1 MSHLQTLVSRFE
13 VAVDSLELSRE
24 MKDREKRVKQELM
37 NIIEYMFNFRSQI
50 DTKEIHAIL
59 NELDLGK
66 REVKDYD
73 KD

>member
-59 NELDLGK
+59 NELDLGDRK
-66 REVKDYD
+66 VDDYD

>member
-1 MSHLQTLVSRFE
+1 MSHLSTLVSRFE